1 MRPEGLRERLGDA
14 VGVLGAPLI
23 ERISRARHGRTFHP
37 EGLTFEARVEALRPG
52 FGEELGSRALVRLS
66 PALWRGLH
74 ERFEVLGMAVRFR
87 PSAAPFEAAPHP
99 GDTDLLTATIRSP
112 LTMALSP
119 LFTDASD
126 FAGNTYWAVS
136 PFEYDGERFEVRLSP
151 IDPVKTEGTR
161 TERLLEAVDSGHA
174 MWWLE
179 TRRTLRLSWHPVAR
193 IALTREQPID
203 QEALRFDPFRGVLRP
218 VGFVHA
224 IRRAV
229 YAASQHGR
237 PDHESYPRRANQT

>member
-1 MRPEGLRERLGDA
+1 MTPEGFRERLGDA
-14 VGVLGAPLI
+14 VGTLGAPLI

-37 EGLTFEARVEALRPG
+37 EGMTFEAHVEALRPG
-52 FGEELGSRALVRLS
+52 LAEELGDRALVRLS

-87 PSAAPFEAAPHP
+87 QSSAPFGVEPRP

-136 PFEYDGERFEVRLSP
+136 PFEYDGERFEVRLVP
-151 IDPVKTEGTR
+151 ADPMKTEGTR
-161 TERLLEAVDSGHA
+161 TERLLDAVDAGRA
-174 MWWLE
+174 VWWVE
-179 TRRTLRLSWHPVAR
+179 TRRTLRLTWHSIAR
-193 IALTREQPID
+193 IALTRELTVD

-237 PDHESYPRRANQT
+237 PSHA

>member
-1 MRPEGLRERLGDA
+1 MIEGIRERLGDV
-14 VGVLGAPLI
+14 VGRLGAPLI

-37 EGLTFEARVEALRPG
+37 EGLTFEAHVEPLRPG
-52 FGEELGSRALVRLS
+52 LAEDLGTRALVRLS

-74 ERFEVLGMAVRFR
+74 ERFEVLGMALRFR
-87 PSAAPFEAAPHP
+87 QSTAPFDAQPRS

-112 LTMALSP
+112 LTMAFSP
-119 LFTDASD
+119 FFTDASD

-136 PFEYDGERFEVRLSP
+136 PFEYDGERFEVRLVA
-151 IDPVKTEGTR
+151 IDPLKTEGTR
-161 TERLLEAVDSGHA
+161 TERLLDAVDAGRA
-174 MWWLE
+174 QWWLE
-179 TRRTLRLSWHPVAR
+179 TRRTLRLTWHPLAR
-193 IALTREQPID
+193 IALTREVSVD

-229 YAASQHGR
+229 YAASQDGR
-237 PDHESYPRRANQT
+237 PAHAA

>member
-1 MRPEGLRERLGDA
+1 MASEGLRERLGAA
-14 VGVLGAPLI
+14 VGAATAPLI

-37 EGLTFEARVEALRPG
+37 EGLTFEAHVEALRPG
-52 FGEELGSRALVRLS
+52 LAEELGSRALVRMS

-74 ERFEVLGMAVRFR
+74 ERFEVLGMALRFR
-87 PSAAPFEAAPHP
+87 QGDAPFDEQARS

-112 LTMALSP
+112 LTMAFSP

-126 FAGNTYWAVS
+126 FAGNKYWAVS
-136 PFEYDGERFEVRLSP
+136 PFEHDHDRFELRLVP
-151 IDPVKTEGTR
+151 VDPGKTEGTR
-161 TERLLEAVDSGHA
+161 TERLLDAVDAGRA
-174 MWWLE
+174 QWWLE
-179 TRRTLRLSWHPVAR
+179 CRRTLRLTWHPIAR
-193 IALTREQPID
+193 IALTHEAPLD

-229 YAASQHGR
+229 YAASQDGR
-237 PDHESYPRRANQT
+237 PAHA